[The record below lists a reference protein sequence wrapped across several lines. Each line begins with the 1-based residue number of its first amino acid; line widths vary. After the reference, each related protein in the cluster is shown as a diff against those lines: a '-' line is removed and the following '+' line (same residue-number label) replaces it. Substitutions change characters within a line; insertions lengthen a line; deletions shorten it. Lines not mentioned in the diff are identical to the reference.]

1 MPARAP
7 RGAAADAGRAAAPPR
22 RAAAAAAPRAAADP
36 QAATPLLDAIARRAR
51 FTREAPFHVPGH
63 KRGAG
68 APPAL
73 AALLGGGAAPFAAD
87 LTELAGLD
95 LLSAPDGP
103 IAEAQALA
111 ARAWGAGRSFFLVNG
126 STAGIHAA
134 VLAACTGGEGDALVL
149 PRNAHLSAFNAAAL
163 AGAAPFWARP
173 ASAAGMAHQL
183 EPAALAAALA
193 AAAAAGRRPA
203 AALVISPTYF
213 GATSDVAALADVAH
227 AAGAA
232 LIVDAAHGAHLQF
245 IQGLEGID
253 GCGGACVPALAA
265 GADAVIQST
274 HKTLGALTPGA
285 MLHLGPNSRLDGAR
299 VAAAL
304 AALQTSSPS
313 YLVMASLDAARAQ
326 AAAGGAVAAAHA
338 AAARCGAAIAAAAA
352 AGGPARLSPALVQ
365 RLLIN
370 SRGGDG
376 GGGAETTI
384 PLPPPHDPWR
394 ATLLV
399 DHLGWSGWAAA
410 AALEERFGV
419 VAELATHRAVV
430 LAMGVGTAPAH
441 AAALAA
447 ALAGL
452 GRGPGV
458 APALLLCDAADG
470 DESEEIEVVLTPRE
484 AARAAAE
491 AVPAAQA
498 VGRVSAELLC
508 TYPPGVPA
516 VFPGERVTAAA
527 VASLRAAAAA
537 GGRVAGAADAT
548 LRTLRVIAIVDEV

>member
-1 MPARAP
+1 MPAHAP
-7 RGAAADAGRAAAPPR
+7 HAVAGGATRAAAPPR
-22 RAAAAAAPRAAADP
+22 RGAAAPPRAAADP
-36 QAATPLLDAIARRAR
+36 QAATPLLDAVARRAR
-51 FTREAPFHVPGH
+51 SAHEAPFHVPGH

-68 APPAL
+68 APRAL
-73 AALLGGGAAPFAAD
+73 ATLLGGGGAPFAAD

-134 VLAACTGGEGDALVL
+134 VLAACTGGGNDALVL

-173 ASAAGMAHQL
+173 VSAAGMAHQL

-203 AALVISPTYF
+203 AALVVSPTYF
-213 GATSDVAALADVAH
+213 GATSDVAALAAVAH

-245 IQGLEGID
+245 IRGLEEID
-253 GCGGACVPALAA
+253 GCCGACVPALAA

-285 MLHLGPNSRLDGAR
+285 MLHLGVNSRIDGAR

-338 AAARCGAAIAAAAA
+338 AAARCGEEIAAAAA

-365 RLLIN
+365 RLLMN

-376 GGGAETTI
+376 GGDAGTTI

-447 ALAGL
+447 ALSGL

-458 APALLLCDAADG
+458 APALLLCDDNDADA
-470 DESEEIEVVLTPRE
+470 SEEIEVVITPRE
-484 AARAAAE
+484 ASRAAAE

-527 VASLRAAAAA
+527 VARLRAAAAA

-548 LRTLRVIAIVDEV
+548 LCTLRVVVDEA

>member
-1 MPARAP
+1 
-7 RGAAADAGRAAAPPR
+7 
-22 RAAAAAAPRAAADP
+22 
-36 QAATPLLDAIARRAR
+36 
-51 FTREAPFHVPGH
+51 
-63 KRGAG
+63 
-68 APPAL
+68 
-73 AALLGGGAAPFAAD
+73 
-87 LTELAGLD
+87 
-95 LLSAPDGP
+95 
-103 IAEAQALA
+103 
-111 ARAWGAGRSFFLVNG
+111 
-126 STAGIHAA
+126 
-134 VLAACTGGEGDALVL
+134 
-149 PRNAHLSAFNAAAL
+149 
-163 AGAAPFWARP
+163 
-173 ASAAGMAHQL
+173 
-183 EPAALAAALA
+183 
-193 AAAAAGRRPA
+193 
-203 AALVISPTYF
+203 
-213 GATSDVAALADVAH
+213 
-227 AAGAA
+227 
-232 LIVDAAHGAHLQF
+232 
-245 IQGLEGID
+245 
-253 GCGGACVPALAA
+253 
-265 GADAVIQST
+265 
-274 HKTLGALTPGA
+274 
-285 MLHLGPNSRLDGAR
+285 MLHLGVNSRIDGAR

-338 AAARCGAAIAAAAA
+338 AAARCGEEIAAAAA

-376 GGGAETTI
+376 GGDRGGDGGGGAGTTI

-527 VASLRAAAAA
+527 VARLRAAAAA

-548 LRTLRVIAIVDEV
+548 LCTLRVVVDEA